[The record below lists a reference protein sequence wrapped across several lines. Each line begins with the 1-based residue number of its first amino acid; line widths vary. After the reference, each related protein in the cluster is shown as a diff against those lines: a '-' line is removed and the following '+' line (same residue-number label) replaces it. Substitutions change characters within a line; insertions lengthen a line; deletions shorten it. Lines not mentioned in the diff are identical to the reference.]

1 MRLLRRILDVIA
13 PRQCC
18 VCSRRLAIDEE
29 LMCAACNMH
38 LPRTFFSAHAYDNPM
53 ARLFWGQI
61 PIERAAAWFFFEPHS
76 EVSAMIYR
84 LKYGDHPEYGYLL
97 GQYIAEDFAAD
108 GFFEGIDAIV
118 PMPIARKRRRRRGYN
133 QSEYIA
139 KGIAEVTKL
148 PVRTDLVA
156 RKDFRGSQTQ
166 KNWWERH
173 GNVEDAFSLKNG
185 EWVRGKHLLVV
196 DDILTTGATVLEC
209 SRELCRAGNV
219 KISILTIGFAGKK

>member
-61 PIERAAAWFFFEPHS
+61 PIERAASWFFFEPHS

-84 LKYGDHPEYGYLL
+84 LKYGDHPEIWLSVGTIYCRGLRHRC
-97 GQYIAEDFAAD
+97 
-108 GFFEGIDAIV
+108 FF
-118 PMPIARKRRRRRGYN
+118 RGY
-133 QSEYIA
+133 
-139 KGIAEVTKL
+139 
-148 PVRTDLVA
+148 
-156 RKDFRGSQTQ
+156 
-166 KNWWERH
+166 
-173 GNVEDAFSLKNG
+173 
-185 EWVRGKHLLVV
+185 
-196 DDILTTGATVLEC
+196 
-209 SRELCRAGNV
+209 
-219 KISILTIGFAGKK
+219 